1 MSESE
6 IFGRDLRTGEPVPLG
21 KPEWVVTSSLSS
33 PWRNLFKVERHLRPA
48 FEREEVATPASICF
62 FGDAIQEQVLMEW
75 RIPGSPLRG
84 KLLQSGDVNVASEG
98 MPVWANHLGRTDMT
112 GVSFSPDFL
121 ATAAR
126 ESIPSEHVELK
137 PLFAI
142 EDQQIRT
149 LVSLLETEAK
159 AGCPTGRMYGESLG
173 MALAAH
179 VLRKYSVFPAKTITY
194 RGGFSKYRLRQ
205 VVDYIKSNL
214 GKDNSLQE
222 LADVAGM
229 SLFHF
234 SRSFK
239 QSTGLP
245 PHQYILRLRI
255 EHAKSLLKTN
265 ELGIA
270 EIGQRLGFS
279 DQSHFTLIFRKFVGA
294 TPARWRAGV

>member
-6 IFGRDLRTGEPVPLG
+6 IFGRDLRTGKPVPLG

-149 LVSLLETEAK
+149 LVSLLERRRKRAVRPAACTVSPLVWPWRPMCFGNILSFQRKLSRTGA
-159 AGCPTGRMYGESLG
+159 ASRNIGCGKLLTTSSR
-173 MALAAH
+173 
-179 VLRKYSVFPAKTITY
+179 T
-194 RGGFSKYRLRQ
+194 
-205 VVDYIKSNL
+205 L
-214 GKDNSLQE
+214 GKIIAFRNSPMWPE
-222 LADVAGM
+222 
-229 SLFHF
+229 
-234 SRSFK
+234 
-239 QSTGLP
+239 
-245 PHQYILRLRI
+245 
-255 EHAKSLLKTN
+255 
-265 ELGIA
+265 
-270 EIGQRLGFS
+270 
-279 DQSHFTLIFRKFVGA
+279 
-294 TPARWRAGV
+294 

>member
-1 MSESE
+1 M
-6 IFGRDLRTGEPVPLG
+6 
-21 KPEWVVTSSLSS
+21 
-33 PWRNLFKVERHLRPA
+33 
-48 FEREEVATPASICF
+48 
-62 FGDAIQEQVLMEW
+62 
-75 RIPGSPLRG
+75 
-84 KLLQSGDVNVASEG
+84 
-98 MPVWANHLGRTDMT
+98 WANHLGRTDVT

-126 ESIPSEHVELK
+126 ESIPSKDVELK

-173 MALAAH
+173 MALAAY

-239 QSTGLP
+239 QSAGLS
-245 PHQYILRLRI
+245 PHQYTLQLRI
-255 EHAKSLLKTN
+255 KEAQRLLRTT
-265 ELGIA
+265 ELSIA
-270 EIGQRLGFS
+270 EVAHRVGFC
-279 DQSHFTLIFRKFVGA
+279 DQSHFTMIFRRFVGT
-294 TPARWRAGV
+294 TPLRWRAAA